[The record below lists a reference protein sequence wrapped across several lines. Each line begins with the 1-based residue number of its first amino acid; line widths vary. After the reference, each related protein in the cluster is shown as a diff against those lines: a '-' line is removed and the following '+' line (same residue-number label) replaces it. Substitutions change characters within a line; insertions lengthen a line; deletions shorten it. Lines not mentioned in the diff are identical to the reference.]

1 MGLLLALLFRLL
13 LILVARWVLNLWPL
27 QLLASGYLLWLSLRH
42 LSGADQPTAVDAG
55 GDGGQGVDAV
65 EPFSAASNASTTA
78 GSGATASAGETAS
91 AGAAASAGTPASA
104 GATASA
110 SKPFSADGSSGSGT
124 SPAGP
129 PLTGVILT
137 LAFTDLAFS
146 LDSVAAAVAVTDRL
160 PLVMAGGVIGVIA
173 LRLTAELFIRWLE
186 VFRHLETAGYLAVG
200 LVGVRLLLRVLLPNL
215 MLPDWSL
222 LLLVAALFAWGFSTR
237 QPVLA
242 ESMPEGGPRP

>member
-1 MGLLLALLFRLL
+1 
-13 LILVARWVLNLWPL
+13 V
-27 QLLASGYLLWLSLRH
+27 
-42 LSGADQPTAVDAG
+42 
-55 GDGGQGVDAV
+55 
-65 EPFSAASNASTTA
+65 
-78 GSGATASAGETAS
+78 
-91 AGAAASAGTPASA
+91 
-104 GATASA
+104 